1 MASHVETS
9 APIAAARHVD
19 VASQRAF
26 LGSSALLFAAGTAVT
41 ILWSGSMSQ
50 MGEMSMPGDWTMSM
64 MWMRM
69 PGQAWSEAAASFLG
83 MWVVMMATMM
93 LPSLVPMLGRYRQ
106 AVGRTARLGRL
117 TALAGLGYF
126 LVWSVIGIA
135 VFPVGVALATTEM
148 QQPALA
154 RAVPAVTGVAVVI
167 LGALQFTTWKARLL
181 ACCRQAPA
189 CCALRAD
196 VGTAWQHGLWLGLKC
211 SGCCAN
217 LMAIPLIIGLMD
229 LRAMAVA
236 TLAITV
242 ERLAPAPVAARA
254 VGVVMVGF
262 GLGLVARVSG

>member
-1 MASHVETS
+1 MASHVET
-9 APIAAARHVD
+9 AARIAAARHVD
-19 VASQRAF
+19 IASQRAF

-50 MGEMSMPGDWTMSM
+50 MGGMSMPGEWTMSM

-83 MWVVMMATMM
+83 MWVVMMVTMM
-93 LPSLVPMLGRYRQ
+93 LPSLVPMLWRYRQ

-135 VFPVGVALATTEM
+135 VFPVGVALAATAM
-148 QQPALA
+148 QQPMLA

-167 LGALQFTTWKARLL
+167 LGALQFTTWKVRLL

-189 CCALRAD
+189 CRVVRAD
-196 VGTAWQHGLWLGLKC
+196 VGTAWRHGLSLGLEC

-217 LMAIPLIIGLMD
+217 LMAIPLITGLMD

-236 TLAITV
+236 TLAIAV
-242 ERLAPAPVAARA
+242 ERLAPGPVAARA
-254 VGVVMVGF
+254 VGVATL
-262 GLGLVARVSG
+262 GLGLALIVRASG